1 MAKTTYPQSQLPIR
15 RTVELLPSVF
25 RTGANSK
32 FMSAV
37 VDPLV
42 QPGVLQKTVGYIG
55 RRYGKT
61 FQGKDVYLD
70 SDNTLRSR
78 YQLEPGVTYKINNKI
93 TNFYDYIDFKN
104 QLKFFGNDD
113 DRDDAI
119 TSQQHYS
126 WNPPIDW
133 DKYVNFREYYW
144 EPDGPPPV
152 VVLGQAAK
160 ITSSY
165 KVRLGLG
172 STFIF
177 TPDGATNNPQLFLF
191 RGQTYKFNVNAP
203 NNGLVIRTNYDTGSL
218 RYNPN
223 LGYEIGAVVLF
234 DEKLWR
240 ATSQILPGDGSTID
254 IDTADWQLIGVADF
268 TTVLDFNEGVTNNGI
283 ENGTITFKVPFD
295 APDVLFYQ
303 SKTDPDRFGQFVI
316 GNIDEN
322 TKLDIDKDIIGKSA
336 YSSSNDVVFT
346 NGLIIEFRGMVTPSQ
361 YANSNWLVEG
371 VGTAITLTRFSDLI
385 VPVLTKDVPE
395 VLFDNEGFDTQP
407 FDDATAYPSQL
418 DYITIT
424 RNSLDSN
431 PWSRYNRWFHRSVLD
446 YAHGLRGVNYSAP
459 EDARAKRPIIEF
471 NPNIQLFN
479 HGAVAKKVVDYIDTF
494 TTDIFSKIEGSTG
507 YNIDGEFLFE
517 GARILVV
524 ADTDSLANN
533 RIYKV
538 HFIKFNNNVQIN
550 LKLETDGESIIDECV
565 LVRRGINNA
574 GIMYHFD
581 GSTWLSSQ
589 PKTKVNQPPL
599 FDAYDEAG
607 ISFSD
612 PEVYPVSSFLGT
624 TLFEYN
630 QGTSG
635 VNDSQLGF
643 PLTYLNIDNLGD
655 IKFNWTWDSDIFYHT
670 NPVNNILVTTYIAT
684 GFYKENTEY
693 KNGWVTTNLD
703 YIQPLLDSVVISQP
717 TNVVTLTTLDWEL
730 VTDTS
735 KLIINFYCNGTQI
748 KDNLYTRDRGTFTFT
763 TPFAEKDIVSVKII
777 TDVDHVTGYYEIP
790 SGLEKNPLNDK
801 LTSFTFGQAIDHV
814 VSALEFD
821 NRFEGTI
828 PGKSNL
834 RDLVDYQNNAK
845 RFLKHSGS
853 TPLAMALL
861 CDKENNIIKSLQY
874 AKHQYTEFKNN
885 FLTRSTELD
894 YISSTPDFVDAVIQ
908 SLTSTKT
915 VASPFADSDMIG
927 SGAYSTVTY
936 DVEDTGIKIFALN
949 KKFSLDELSRNAV
962 YVYINGQQLIVNKQY
977 DFNATFGFVTLKV
990 DLFEGD
996 YIEIREYVSTAH
1008 CFIPSTPTKLGLYKK
1023 YTPMIFVDDTY
1034 REPKTVIQGHDGSI
1048 TIAFGDYR
1056 DQLLLELEYRIY
1068 NNIKQQYDELVFN
1081 IDDILG
1087 GYYGNALY
1095 NKSHLDP
1102 IVEQEFLQWI
1112 RNTNID
1118 YTNNNYFIDTE
1129 PFTYTY
1135 SNMTDPASTVNL
1147 PGYWRGVYKWA
1158 FDTDRPHRCPWE
1170 MLGFSEK
1177 PDWWDTEYGEAPY
1190 TSGNL
1195 LLWEDLRDGIIRHGA
1210 RAGTY
1215 DRYKRPGLMDY
1226 IPVDIEGH
1234 LVNPLD
1240 SGFAGNFILINN
1252 RGPFKLGDIG
1262 PVEYAWRSSSE
1273 YPFAVAIALCLL
1285 KPFEFIT
1292 DSFDR
1297 SRIKINLLGQTVS
1310 KNTGT
1315 FLRLADL
1322 LIPYPSVDL
1331 SSGLVCYLVNYT
1343 QSKGK
1348 SLDSLETK
1356 IQSID
1361 VNLATRLS
1369 GFVDKAQQKYLL
1381 DSKSPKSASSSIY
1394 VPAENYDIVFNVS
1407 APISTLSYSGVIV
1420 EKNDTGWHITG
1431 YDDIHPFFYYYEAQ
1445 VSQGDPLLS
1454 IGGLSENFVDW
1465 QPGREF
1471 TNGIIVKNNNDFYR
1485 SLSTHTDSDDRALL
1499 DKTVWKKLAK
1509 LPLVGSVDAFK
1520 RRKFNTF
1527 EVSKIGYG
1535 TSFTTIQEV
1544 VDFLLGYEAY
1554 LQGQGFVFTNYDP
1567 INQVSQDWTTSSKEF
1582 MFWTRHNWAVGSLIT
1597 LSPAATKINI
1607 VRTVGVA
1614 DNLLDGFYDYQVLKS
1629 DGKPLLPQF
1638 INVDR
1643 SFQEVTVET
1652 TNTTDG
1658 IYFLRLYYVLKE
1670 HVAIFDDRTVFNDVI
1685 YDKSTGYRQQR
1696 IKSQGFRT
1704 TDWYGDYTSPGF
1716 LFDNVDIAFWE
1727 PFTDYKLGDI
1737 VAYKSYYWTSL
1748 SNQEGQET
1756 FDYTYWSKLDSV
1768 PEKQLISNFDYKIN
1782 QFDDY
1787 FNVASEGI
1795 GNTQRELARHT
1806 IGYQERT
1813 YLQEL
1818 AEDPVTQFQLYQ
1830 GFIREKG
1837 TQNAISKVF
1846 DKLSRYNGNSIEL
1859 REEWAFQVGRL
1870 GGTDQLREIEIE
1882 LQKNNVKIDPQ
1893 PIIATISATA
1903 STTSDKYYRVAK
1915 ADFTISPLPYV
1926 TDIHPMTSEEIPSQ
1940 VAGYVKTDQ
1949 IDFAVS
1955 TVDDVV
1961 KLDIASVLENNH
1973 IWITFNIPSWT
1984 IWRLNQSP
1992 VYVITDVSKTST
2004 TVTVT
2009 LNRIHDLTV
2018 DTVVGIRDVVN
2029 LTGFYKITAVTDT
2042 TFSVTVAASA
2052 QTPVLDQSTISS
2064 LHLFTVVRFTDYG
2077 TLDPEV
2083 IALLPAGSKLWV
2095 DDSGTGEWEVLKKNK
2110 QYKSSSIVDYGLTSP
2125 IRAGTKVLYN
2135 DALKQTIVG
2144 IPGSGYVV
2152 AYIEIATS
2160 TPGETALSTKQIIA
2174 PPSEFLN
2181 ASIGSFGSA
2190 IAISPDNKWMV
2201 VGAPLASN
2209 INSNYMGLF
2218 NKMATY
2224 FPGEV
2229 VLYNGVLWK
2238 AKTDI
2243 NTDGST
2249 NAAYDSDNWT
2259 LAEINEAS
2267 ENYRGPGYYQQGMI
2281 SIYERVND
2289 QWEIAGTYASP
2300 RPAIGEQFGSNIA
2313 IGVNGSTYFL
2323 SVSAVGSLDGTG
2335 RVYLYKGIETTVV
2348 SPGGYTSTMTTW
2360 KHHDTQLSLPQQ
2372 LALLDDGSTLVP
2384 SPVAGQLVEM
2394 LKENDQFGY
2403 SVSMN
2408 QAGSILAVG
2417 APNSD
2422 GQFFVNYKGIW
2433 RPTVTYVGG
2442 DVVQRDSLY
2451 YSLGITV
2458 ISNTNDDPSNSA
2470 VWASVG
2476 DSTLRH
2482 SGKVFIYH
2490 RNISDNFE
2498 LVQTIDAATLSSIS
2512 DISDS
2517 TETIDSGDKFGF
2529 AIALD
2534 YSGRTMVVTS
2544 PMADLN
2550 LEYRGSAYVLQTE
2563 SVTSPGYRLKQKLKN
2578 FESYYDEY
2586 FGQSVAIT
2594 ANSETIVVG
2603 AKNSPGNTT
2612 GDAGAVYVFER
2623 KTVPLKDRYN
2633 LTIGGS
2639 DYYFLAEKLTA
2650 ILSPFESFGASVDC
2664 QGSTIVVGSPDY
2676 FSTLAANTGTVR
2688 LFRKDPTV
2696 NSWEKITYQLPVV
2709 DIEKIRSIALYD
2721 NVRDL
2726 KIQDLD
2732 IVDPAK
2738 LKILNEAE
2746 QEIEFKTP
2754 FDPAIYSV
2762 GTEAQTVIPTQEWDK
2777 PFVGKIWWNIST
2789 AKWLYYE
2796 QGDISYKIGNWGV
2809 LAPGASIDVYEWIE
2823 SPLQP
2828 SEWAAIADTNDGVAN
2843 GISGQPLYPNNDVY
2857 SVKVLYNPTTGL
2869 ATNTVYYYWVKNKTI
2884 TPTGITGRKL
2894 PASTIASYISNPAA
2908 AGTAFVSIIG
2918 SDTMLVYNLRS
2929 VMASDTAL
2937 LNIQYHKDSKSL
2949 NAIHNEFQLIVEGDP
2964 EGVPAK
2970 ALEEK
2975 WIDSLVGYDAVG
2987 NRVPDPGLPAKQRYG
3002 VSFRP
3007 RQGMFVDR
3015 IAALKIVIQNIN
3027 HFLQLVP
3034 YVDVADFTYLNLVDP
3049 IPNNL
3054 YNLYDVSID
3063 TDSELFTVGTVRVKP
3078 ATVSINLVDGEVDTI
3093 DIITQGFGYKVAPP
3107 IVIDGDGV
3115 GATAECTIDNQG
3127 KVVTVTVLTRGK
3139 KYSVANGIIR
3149 NFSVLVVSDSTANGD
3164 WGIYSWDTVKQTF
3177 YRSKSQAYDT
3187 TKYWSRVDWWASKF
3201 DQGDLVPI
3209 PYYGETSRIV
3219 KEIQDISLEPTIYT
3233 QVGDLIRIKEYASGG
3248 WAVFV
3253 KINEGGSFSE
3263 NYQLVGRQ
3271 EGTLQLSQEFYR
3283 TSAAGTGYDNNR
3295 AYDTNLYDVENA
3307 KELRNILKAVKENAY
3322 NLGFGELWSNLFF
3335 ISIRHVLTEQK
3346 YVDWFFK
3353 TSFLKAIHNVGS
3365 FEERLNYKNDN
3376 LASFQ
3381 EYVDEVKPYRTTI
3394 REYISRYDTVEPFG
3408 GAVSDFD
3415 IPPAYSPT
3423 EGRINALPLTD
3434 ERLNSYPW
3442 KWWTDN
3448 HKFSIVNIQISYS
3461 GKEYT
3466 LPPTVLITGDGTGA
3480 TAKAYI
3486 SNGEVSGIQ
3495 VLTSGEN
3502 YTTAKITLVG
3512 GNGNSLETAKAVAI
3526 LGDSKS
3532 RTFGITM
3539 KFDRISKEGIY
3550 REFSKEQIFTA
3561 PGDSAVFELS
3571 YAPTRDKNKIKLFKN
3586 GQVVYKDEYAVS
3598 LYKSS
3603 TDSYSLLKG
3612 KIVFSEVPAAND
3624 IIRVVY
3630 EKNDE
3635 LLDSVNR
3642 IQKYYLTN
3650 SDNAVSGLPGKE
3662 LSQLMTGFDFGGVQ
3676 VQGTTFEVTGGWD
3689 ALPWFTD
3696 GWDSVESS
3704 SDIYYVC
3711 DGSTVQ
3717 YVFDAAPAAGD
3728 IINIY
3733 IKRKGTTDAVRI
3745 DDPLFTSMWDSSM
3758 ATNPNA
3764 EMPTFVGDGS
3774 TIVIELGQYISTEA
3788 DDILIFRT
3796 LDSDG
3801 SVSINDPNILDTK
3814 LTGGTLASMAG
3825 AYSTA
3830 SGIAAEDIVIEG
3842 GEFVSPDQVPATEE
3856 NVPGQVLDSVSIK
3869 VFQSSIDGVAPVNSR
3884 TLISDGATNT
3894 YDIGI
3899 QVLEFTSVLVY
3910 KNKTRML
3917 LGTDYNLFLKTQK
3930 LIFNTT
3936 PLAGDVIEI
3945 IAIGIGG
3952 HSLLDYQ
3959 EFVADGDTSLFL
3971 TNANFLDTSSVFVTV
3986 NGIYQ
3991 SVGFVDSTG
4000 VVDATGK
4007 TLVQFGNKPTANDLI
4022 FILALGNDAG
4032 AILDGKGVVRINQQ
4046 IFIYDGSTKSYS
4058 LDNSIVHNPL
4068 STTPV
4073 EFSDSNFN
4081 NDVNASAESSM
4092 LVELDGRALD
4102 GPDTTYFVYDGIQNQ
4117 FVLGVDPVVPSG
4129 SILTSNIKCYINNR
4143 LASFIQD
4150 YVFDGSFKTITI
4162 AETSLTKND
4171 VIKIVTDFNSE
4182 YRIIDNS
4189 IVLDEALA
4197 VPPTATIKVTWF
4209 GEYPSMKFVSDEF
4222 TGGKIKYQLAHTP
4235 LSGSYVWV
4243 YKNGSRLTLDQDYT
4257 VDVHRAELYLTAKST
4272 TADQIKVLLFGS
4284 EIFKLP
4290 TAWEISKDMLNIYH
4304 FNRFS
4309 QSIDVVLASD
4319 LHYYDTEISVTDAS
4333 QLSTPIL
4340 IRNIPGVVL
4349 INGEK
4354 IEYMQKIGNTLRQ
4367 LRRGTVGTS
4376 IKPTHTAGSYV
4387 VDVGTQETIPYNEE
4401 QERID
4406 FVSDGSADDS
4416 TIGSYKTIGA
4426 LEFVPMQG
4434 TRSTAWY
4441 RGTIP
4446 TTFGPCDQ
4454 IEVFVGGRRL
4464 RKDPVKVYDETLG
4477 VSSPAADIT
4486 LEAEFSVD
4494 GITPY
4499 IRLTTTPPAG
4509 ARITI
4514 IKRTG
4519 KTWYDRGESTATSGV
4534 TFLENTSSIA
4544 TFIAQRTTKL
4554 PE

>member
-1 MAKTTYPQSQLPIR
+1 MAKSIYPQSQLPIR
-15 RTVELLPSVF
+15 RTVELLPSIF

-61 FQGKDVYLD
+61 YQGKDVYLD
-70 SDNTLRSR
+70 NDNTLRSR
-78 YQLEPGVTYKINNKI
+78 YQLEPGVTYKINGKI

-152 VVLGQAAK
+152 TILGQAGK

-172 STFIF
+172 SFIF

-191 RGQTYKFNVNAP
+191 RGQTYKFNVNVP
-203 NNGLVIRTNYDTGSL
+203 NSGLVIRTKYDTGSL

-240 ATSQILPGDGSTID
+240 AKSQIPPGDGSTID
-254 IDTADWQLIGVADF
+254 IDTADWQLISVADH

-303 SKTDPDRFGQFVI
+303 SKTDPDKFGQFVI
-316 GNIDEN
+316 SNIDEN
-322 TKLDIDKDIIGKSA
+322 TQLDIDKDIIGKSS
-336 YSSSNDVVFT
+336 YVSSNGVTLT
-346 NGLIIEFRGMVTPSQ
+346 NGLIVEFGGKVTPSQ
-361 YANSNWLVEG
+361 YASSNWLVEG
-371 VGTAITLTRFSDLI
+371 VGNAITLTLFSDLI

-424 RNSLDSN
+424 RNSKDSN

-479 HGAVAKKVVDYIDTF
+479 HGAVSKKVVDYIDNF

-538 HFIKFNNNVQIN
+538 NFIKFNNNVQIN
-550 LKLETDGESIIDECV
+550 LKLEKDGESLTDECV
-565 LVRRGINNA
+565 LVRRGTTNA
-574 GIMYHFD
+574 GLMYHFNGD
-581 GSTWLSSQ
+581 TWQLSQ
-589 PKTKVNQPPL
+589 LKTKVNQPPL
-599 FDAYDEAG
+599 FDAYDSNG
-607 ISFSD
+607 ISFADLS
-612 PEVYPVSSFLGT
+612 VYPVSSFLGT

-655 IKFNWTWDSDIFYHT
+655 IKFNWTWDSDVFYYTSNT
-670 NPVNNILVTTYIAT
+670 NITESKLIST
-684 GFYKENTEY
+684 GYYKENAEY
-693 KNGWVTTNLD
+693 KNGWISTNLE
-703 YIQPLLDSVVISQP
+703 YIQPLIDSVLISTP
-717 TNVVTLTTLDWEL
+717 TNVVKLTTLDWEA
-730 VTDTS
+730 VTDS
-735 KLIINFYCNGTQI
+735 SMLVINFYLNGTKI
-748 KDNLYTRDRGTFTFT
+748 TDNPWTRERGIFTFT
-763 TPFAEKDIVSVKII
+763 TPFAETDILSVKII
-777 TDVDHVTGYYEIP
+777 TDVNHVTGYFEIP
-790 SGLEKNPLNDK
+790 SGLEKNPLNQK

-821 NRFEGTI
+821 ERFQGTV

-853 TPLAMALL
+853 APLALALL

-874 AKHQYTEFKNN
+874 AKQQYTEFKNN
-885 FLTRSTELD
+885 FLARSVELE
-894 YISSTPDFVDAVIQ
+894 YTNSIPDFVDNIIQ

-936 DVEDTGIKIFALN
+936 TVEDTGIKTFAL
-949 KKFSLDELSRNAV
+949 KQSFSLEQLSRNAV
-962 YVYINGQQLIVNKQY
+962 YVYVNDQQLLVNSQY
-977 DFNATFGFVTLKV
+977 EFNATFGFVTLKV
-990 DLFEGD
+990 DLVEGD
-996 YIEIREYVSTAH
+996 YIEIREYISTSH
-1008 CFIPSTPTKLGLYKK
+1008 CFIPATPTKLGLYKK

-1034 REPKTVIQGHDGSI
+1034 REPKTVIQGHDGSL
-1048 TIAFGDYR
+1048 TVAYGDYR
-1056 DQLLLELEYRIY
+1056 DQLLLELEFRIY
-1068 NNIKQQYDELVFN
+1068 NNIKQQYDTSIFD
-1081 IDDILG
+1081 IDAILG

-1095 NKSHLDP
+1095 NKDHLDP

-1112 RNTNID
+1112 KNTNID
-1118 YTNNNYFIDTE
+1118 YTNNSYFIDTE

-1135 SNMTDPASTVNL
+1135 SNMTDPESKVNL

-1177 PDWWDTEYGEAPY
+1177 PTWWDMQYGTAPY

-1195 LLWEDLRDGIIRHGA
+1195 LLWEDLRDGIIRHGD

-1215 DRYKRPGLMDY
+1215 DRYKRPGLLDY
-1226 IPVDIEGH
+1226 IPVDIEGR

-1297 SRIKINLLGQTVS
+1297 SRIKINQIGQTVS
-1310 KNTGT
+1310 KDTDL
-1315 FLRLADL
+1315 FLTLSDL
-1322 LIPYPSVDL
+1322 TIPYPGVDL

-1348 SLDSLETK
+1348 SLDSLSAK

-1381 DSKSPKSASSSIY
+1381 DSKSPKSVSSSIY

-1420 EKNDTGWHITG
+1420 EKNDIGWHVTG

-1445 VSQGDPLLS
+1445 ASQGDPLLS
-1454 IGGLSENFVDW
+1454 IGGISEKFIDW
-1465 QPGREF
+1465 QPGKEF

-1485 SLSTHTDSDDRALL
+1485 ALSTHTDADDGALL

-1509 LPLVGSVDAFK
+1509 LPLIGSVDAYK

-1567 INQVSQDWTTSSKEF
+1567 VNQVSQDWTTSCKEF

-1614 DNLLDGFYDYQVLKS
+1614 DSLLDGFYDYQLLKS
-1629 DGKPLLPQF
+1629 DGKPLQPQF

-1643 SFQEVTVET
+1643 TFQEVTVET
-1652 TNTTDG
+1652 TNTTEG

-1716 LFDNVDIAFWE
+1716 LFDNVDIDLWE
-1727 PFTDYKLGDI
+1727 PFNDYKLGDI

-1748 SNQEGQET
+1748 ANQQGQET

-1787 FNVASEGI
+1787 LNVASEGI

-1806 IGYQERT
+1806 IGYQERS

-1837 TQNAISKVF
+1837 TKNAISKVF

-1859 REEWAFQVGRL
+1859 REEWAFRVGQF

-1893 PIIATISATA
+1893 PIIASIAA
-1903 STTSDKYYRVAK
+1903 SDNVTSDKYYRVAK
-1915 ADFTISPLPYV
+1915 SDFTISPLPYV
-1926 TDIHPMTSEEIPSQ
+1926 TDIHPVTSEEMPSQ

-1955 TVDDVV
+1955 TIDDIL

-1973 IWITFNIPSWT
+1973 IWITFNVPDWT

-1992 VYVITDVSKTST
+1992 IYVITGVSKTST

-2009 LNRIHDLTV
+2009 LNRAHNLTV
-2018 DTVVGIRDVVN
+2018 DTIVGIRDVFN
-2029 LTGFYKITAVTDT
+2029 LIGFYKIIAVTNT
-2042 TFSVTVAASA
+2042 TFNVTVSASA

-2064 LHLFTVVRFTDYG
+2064 LHLFTPVRYADYG
-2077 TLDPEV
+2077 KLDPEA
-2083 IALLPAGSKLWV
+2083 IALLPAGSKLWI
-2095 DDSGTGEWEVLKKNK
+2095 DDSGAGEWEVIKKNK
-2110 QYKSSSIVDYGLTSP
+2110 QYKSSSITAYGLTSP
-2125 IRAGTKVLYN
+2125 IRTGAKVLYN
-2135 DALKQTIVG
+2135 DALKQVVTG

-2152 AYIEIATS
+2152 AYIEVSTS

-2174 PPSEFLN
+2174 PASEFLT

-2201 VGAPLASN
+2201 VGAPLASD
-2209 INSNYMGLF
+2209 IPSNFMGPF
-2218 NKMATY
+2218 DPMATY
-2224 FPGEV
+2224 FPDEV
-2229 VLYNGVLWK
+2229 VLYNGKLWK

-2243 NTDGST
+2243 NADGST
-2249 NAAYDSDNWT
+2249 NAAYDPDNWV
-2259 LAEINEAS
+2259 LAEIIEAS
-2267 ENYRGPGYYQQGMI
+2267 ASYRGKGFYQQGMI
-2281 SIYERVND
+2281 SIYEWTNQ
-2289 QWEIAGTYASP
+2289 QWEIAGTFASP
-2300 RPAIGEQFGSNIA
+2300 RPAIGEQFGSNIS
-2313 IGVNGSTYFL
+2313 IGSDGSTYFL

-2335 RVYLYKGIETTVV
+2335 RVYLYKGVETSVV
-2348 SPGGYTSTMTTW
+2348 SPGGYTSSITTW
-2360 KHHDTQLSLPQQ
+2360 KHHDTQLSLPQR
-2372 LALLDDGSTLVP
+2372 LALVDDGSTLVP
-2384 SPVAGQLVEM
+2384 TPVPGQLVEM

-2408 QAGSILAVG
+2408 QTGSILAVG

-2422 GQFFVNYKGIW
+2422 SQFFVNYKGIW
-2433 RPTVTYVGG
+2433 RPSITYVGG
-2442 DVVQRDSLY
+2442 DVVQRDTLY
-2451 YSLGITV
+2451 YSLGSTV

-2476 DSTLRH
+2476 DSTLRR

-2490 RNISDNFE
+2490 RNISNEFE
-2498 LVQTIDAATLSSIS
+2498 LMQTIDAATLSSIS

-2563 SVTSPGYRLKQKLKN
+2563 SVSTPRFRLKQKLKN

-2623 KTVPLKDRYN
+2623 KTIPLKDRYD
-2633 LTIGGS
+2633 LTIGGA

-2650 ILSPFESFGASVDC
+2650 TLSPFESFGASVDC
-2664 QGSTIVVGSPDY
+2664 QGAAIVVGSPDY
-2676 FSTLAANTGTVR
+2676 YSTAGANTGNVR
-2688 LFRKDPTV
+2688 LFKKDPTV
-2696 NSWEKITYQLPVV
+2696 NSWEKVTYQLPVV
-2709 DIEKIRSIALYD
+2709 DIEKIKSIALYD

-2746 QEIEFKTP
+2746 QEITFKTP
-2754 FDPAIYSV
+2754 FDPAIYSI
-2762 GTEAQTVIPTQEWDK
+2762 GTDAQIVIPTQEWDK

-2809 LAPGASIDVYEWIE
+2809 LAPGASIDIYEWVE
-2823 SPLQP
+2823 TPLLP
-2828 SEWAAIADTNDGVAN
+2828 SEWAAVADTNDGVAN

-2857 SVKVLYNPTTGL
+2857 SLKVLYNPTTGL
-2869 ATNTVYYYWVKNKTI
+2869 ATNTLYYYWVKNKTV
-2884 TPTGITGRKL
+2884 TPTGLAGRKI
-2894 PASTIASYISNPAA
+2894 PASTIASYISNPAG
-2908 AGTAFVSIIG
+2908 AGTAFVSVIS
-2918 SDTMLVYNLRS
+2918 SDSMLVYNLRS
-2929 VMASDTAL
+2929 VMSSDTAL
-2937 LNIQYHKDSKSL
+2937 LNIQYHKDNKSL
-2949 NAIHNEFQLIVEGDP
+2949 NAIHNEYQLLVEGDP

-2975 WIDSLVGYDAVG
+2975 WLDSLVGYDAVG

-3015 IAALKIVIQNIN
+3015 AAALKIVIQNVN
-3027 HFLQLVP
+3027 HFLLQLP
-3034 YVDVADFTYLNLVDP
+3034 FVDVADFTYLNLIDP

-3054 YNLYDVSID
+3054 YNLYDLSID
-3063 TDSELFTVGTVRVKP
+3063 TVDQLSTVGTVRVKP
-3078 ATVSINLVDGEVDTI
+3078 AILSVNLVNGEVDTI
-3093 DIITQGFGYKVAPP
+3093 DIIAQGFGYKVTPP
-3107 IVIDGDGV
+3107 IVIDGDGI

-3127 KVVTVTVLTRGK
+3127 KVIAVKVLTRGK
-3139 KYSVANGIIR
+3139 KYSVANGIVR
-3149 NFSVLVVSDSTANGD
+3149 KFSVLVVSDSTANGN
-3164 WGIYSWDTVKQTF
+3164 WEIYSWDTDKQTF

-3187 TKYWSRVDWWASKF
+3187 TKYWSLVDWWATKYEV
-3201 DQGDLVPI
+3201 GDLVPI
-3209 PYYGETSRIV
+3209 PLYSDSSRIV

-3233 QVGDLIRIKEYASGG
+3233 QIGDLIRIKEYASGG
-3248 WAVFV
+3248 WAVFL
-3253 KINEGGSFSE
+3253 KIAEGGSFSE
-3263 NYQLVGRQ
+3263 NYQQVGRK
-3271 EGTLQLSQEFYR
+3271 EGTLQISQEFYR
-3283 TSAAGTGYDNNR
+3283 AALAGTGYDNNR

-3307 KELRNILKAVKENAY
+3307 KELRNILKAVKDNAA
-3322 NLGFGELWSNLFF
+3322 NLGYGELWSNLFF
-3335 ISIRHVLTEQK
+3335 ISIRHVLSEQK

-3381 EYVDEVKPYRTTI
+3381 AYVDEVKPYRTTI
-3394 REYISRYDTVEPFG
+3394 REYVSRYDTIEPFG
-3408 GAVSDFD
+3408 GATSDFD

-3423 EGRINALPLTD
+3423 EGRINALSLTD

-3448 HKFSIVNIQISYS
+3448 HKFSIVDIQISYA
-3461 GKEYT
+3461 GTEYT
-3466 LPPTVLITGDGTGA
+3466 APPTVVIDGDGTGA

-3495 VLTSGEN
+3495 ILTGGEN
-3502 YTTAKITLVG
+3502 YTTATVTLVG
-3512 GNGNSLETAKAVAI
+3512 GNGNSLDRAKAVAI
-3526 LGDSKS
+3526 LGDTKS
-3532 RTFGITM
+3532 RTFGITL

-3550 REFSKEQIFTA
+3550 QEFLQQQTFIA

-3571 YAPTRDKNKIKLFKN
+3571 YAPTSDKNKIKLFRN
-3586 GQVVYKDEYAVS
+3586 GQVVYKDEYSIS
-3598 LYKSS
+3598 LYKSN
-3603 TDSYSLLKG
+3603 TDLYSLLKG
-3612 KIVFSEVPAAND
+3612 KIIFKQVPAEND
-3624 IIRVVY
+3624 TILVIY
-3630 EKNDE
+3630 DKNDQ

-3650 SDNAVSGLPGKE
+3650 SDNSVAGLAGKE

-3704 SDIYYVC
+3704 QDIYYVC
-3711 DGSTVQ
+3711 DGSTAQ
-3717 YVFDAAPAAGD
+3717 YTFAVAPPAGD
-3728 IINIY
+3728 VINIY

-3745 DDPLFTSMWDSSM
+3745 DDPMFTPMWDSSM

-3764 EMPTFVGDGS
+3764 ELPTFVGDGS
-3774 TIVIELGQYISTEA
+3774 TRVIELGQYISTEA

-3814 LTGGTLASMAG
+3814 LSGGTLASMAG

-3856 NVPGQVLDSVSIK
+3856 NVPGQVLDSLSIK
-3869 VFQSSIDGVAPVNSR
+3869 VFQSSIDGVAPINSR
-3884 TLISDGATNT
+3884 TLISDGTTRN

-3899 QVLEFTSVLVY
+3899 KVLEFTSVLVY

-3917 LGTDYNLFLKTQK
+3917 LGTDYDLYLKTQK
-3930 LIFNTT
+3930 LTFTNT

-3945 IAIGIGG
+3945 IALGIGG

-3971 TNANFLDTSSVFVTV
+3971 SNANFLDTSSVFVTV
-3986 NGIYQ
+3986 NGVYQ
-3991 SVGFVDSTG
+3991 DIGFIDSTG

-4007 TLVQFGNKPTANDLI
+4007 TLVQFGNKPTANDVI
-4022 FILALGNDAG
+4022 FILVLGSNSG
-4032 AILDGKGVVRINQQ
+4032 AVLDGRGVVRVNQQ
-4046 IFIYDGSTKSYS
+4046 IFIYDNSTRAYS
-4058 LDNSIVHNPL
+4058 LDNSIIHDPL

-4073 EFSDSNFN
+4073 TYSASNFTN
-4081 NDVNASAESSM
+4081 IEGASAESSM
-4092 LVELDGRALD
+4092 IVEINGRALN
-4102 GPDTTYFVYDGIQNQ
+4102 GPDSTYFVYDGIKNE
-4117 FVLGVDPVVPSG
+4117 FVLGVDPLVPSG

-4162 AETSLTKND
+4162 SKTSLTKND

-4182 YRIIDNS
+4182 YRIVDNS
-4189 IVLDEALA
+4189 IVLDEALI
-4197 VPPTATIKVTWF
+4197 VPSTATIKVTWF

-4222 TGGKIKYQLAHTP
+4222 TGGKIKYQLAHSP

-4243 YKNGSRLTLDQDYT
+4243 YKNGNRLTLDQDYS
-4257 VDVHRAELYLTAKST
+4257 VDINRAELYLTAKST
-4272 TADQIKVLLFGS
+4272 SADQIKVLLFGS

-4304 FNRFS
+4304 FKRFS
-4309 QSIDVVLASD
+4309 QSSDVVLARA
-4319 LHYYDTEISVTDAS
+4319 LNYYDTEILVTDAS

-4340 IRNIPGVVL
+4340 TRNIPGVVL

-4354 IEYMQKIGNTLRQ
+4354 IEYLQKTGNTLRQ
-4367 LRRGTVGTS
+4367 LRRGTVGTA
-4376 IKPTHTAGSYV
+4376 IKAVHAAGSYV
-4387 VDVGTQETIPYNEE
+4387 VDVGPEETIPYNEE
-4401 QERID
+4401 QERAD
-4406 FVSDGSADDS
+4406 FVSDGVADDS
-4416 TIGSYKTIGA
+4416 TIGSYKTIGQ
-4426 LEFVPMQG
+4426 LDFIPVQG
-4434 TRSTAWY
+4434 TRSTAWF

-4446 TTFGPCDQ
+4446 NTFGPCDQ
-4454 IEVFVGGRRL
+4454 IEVFVAGRRL
-4464 RKDPVKVYDETLG
+4464 RKDPVNVYNEALG
-4477 VSSPAADIT
+4477 ASSPVADVT

-4509 ARITI
+4509 TRVTI

-4519 KTWYDRGESTATSGV
+4519 KTWYDRGVDTATSGV
-4534 TFLENTSSIA
+4534 TFLENDSSIA
-4544 TFIAQRTTKL
+4544 TFIAKRTTKL